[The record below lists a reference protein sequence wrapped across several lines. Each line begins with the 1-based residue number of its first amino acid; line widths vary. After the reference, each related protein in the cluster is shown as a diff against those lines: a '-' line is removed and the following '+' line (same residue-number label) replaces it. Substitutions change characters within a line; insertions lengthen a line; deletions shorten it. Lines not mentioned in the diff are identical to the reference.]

1 MAFLLINQ
9 LKLLVVGFWISASCK
24 ARVHCVPQ
32 ALVRSNLP
40 RRLRHQTAF
49 QMQTESDFATSYINI
64 SRLNGNILGMVPK
77 SGHQAPKNIH
87 FFYTVSIP
95 SWFDPTKWRVYSA
108 PDPVTLLLRCPYP
121 LRWSNNQTVIMSL
134 SFLEIG
140 KSQWVVRIARGII
153 SPTTSRSK

>member
-1 MAFLLINQ
+1 MIWNKKQLYSYVLKSSICNVCNGDRGVKVYCTFFNMAFLLINQ

-40 RRLRHQTAF
+40 RSLRHQTAF

-77 SGHQAPKNIH
+77 SGHQAPKHIH
-87 FFYTVSIP
+87 FFYTVFIP

-121 LRWSNNQTVIMSL
+121 LR
-134 SFLEIG
+134 
-140 KSQWVVRIARGII
+140 
-153 SPTTSRSK
+153 